1 MSVRSRWLL
10 AGLVVVA
17 AAVIAL
23 WPRTHEPVAS
33 PPAPDLGPARANA
46 ALAACASAPA
56 GPAALTGTRVECLA
70 DGSTVDLASV
80 VAGRAVL
87 VNVWATWCGPCREEL
102 PVLAEYTAGAGA
114 LPVLGLAVQ
123 SDPAGALDLLSALH
137 VRFANVLDRD
147 GAAMRAL
154 RVPDALPASFVI
166 GSDGTVRFVSEPRL
180 FRSVDQ
186 VRDTVSRY
194 RGGQS

>member
-1 MSVRSRWLL
+1 MSVRSRWLV

-23 WPRTHEPVAS
+23 WPRTREPAAS
-33 PPAPDLGPARANA
+33 PPAPDLGPARAKA
-46 ALAACASAPA
+46 ALAACPTAPD
-56 GPAALTGTRVECLA
+56 GPAALAAARVECLA

-87 VNVWATWCGPCREEL
+87 VNVWATWCGPCKEEL

-123 SDPAGALDLLSALH
+123 SDPAGALELLSALH
-137 VRFANVLDRD
+137 VRFPNLLDRD
-147 GAAMRAL
+147 GAALRAL

-180 FRSVDQ
+180 FRSVNE
-186 VRDTVSRY
+186 VRETVSRY